1 MSVEHKNFHTQIC
14 DAHSAYMY
22 TAHTSLSYT
31 YISIQP
37 AGKPEEHLINS
48 YKLLFLIS
56 EKDTET
62 INIYKDQEGGGG
74 TNEEEY
80 ASFALT
86 VGKSGGLG
94 GTEWV

>member
-1 MSVEHKNFHTQIC
+1 MCPQNIKTSTHNLRCTQRIHV
-14 DAHSAYMY
+14 HSARI
-22 TAHTSLSYT
+22 SYT

-48 YKLLFLIS
+48 YKLLFVVL

-62 INIYKDQEGGGG
+62 VSTYKDQQGGGG
-74 TNEEEY
+74 TNEEEN
-80 ASFALT
+80 ASLALE